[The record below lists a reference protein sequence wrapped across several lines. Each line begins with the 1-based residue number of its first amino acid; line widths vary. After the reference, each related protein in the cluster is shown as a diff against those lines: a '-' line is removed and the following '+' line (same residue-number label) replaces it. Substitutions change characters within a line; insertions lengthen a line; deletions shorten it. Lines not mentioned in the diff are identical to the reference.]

1 MMNFDKT
8 KALPPIRI
16 VLVEDN
22 EHDRTAFCRTFQS
35 SGIDCKI
42 TEYVRGEE
50 ALDAIRGNSPAFDI
64 AVIDHGLPGMS
75 GLELCK
81 QLLAEQTFLPMLIL
95 TGKGSEQLAVEALKA
110 GVDDYMIK
118 DPEQHYLDFLPI
130 VIPAVLQKH
139 ADRIACKKAEEAL
152 ARAYDELEVRVEKR
166 TAELAKTTEQLMLE
180 LDKRKCAE
188 EEVRHLSRQL
198 ISATEEEKK
207 RIARDLHDE
216 CGQVLTALHLGV
228 ESLYDSLPGGL
239 TNQQGKCNELIG
251 LIEELGDKARH
262 ISSELRPDML
272 DDLGLVPT
280 LESYIE
286 DFSER
291 TGDLQ
296 INFRATGVKKRSGPE
311 IEIVLYRILQEAL
324 NNIAKHAKAKHVSVL
339 MTYSHP
345 MLIFTIEDDGIGFWQ
360 RECSLSF
367 PRKQQ
372 GIGLLG
378 MRERVGSVGGSID
391 IRSDRGKGTFI
402 RIEIPICPDK
412 AGD

>member
-1 MMNFDKT
+1 MNLDKT

-22 EHDRTAFCRTFQS
+22 EHDRITFCRTLQR
-35 SGIDCKI
+35 SGIDCKVA
-42 TEYVRGEE
+42 EYVRSEE
-50 ALDAIRGNSPAFDI
+50 ALVAIRDNSPAFDI

-81 QLLAEQTFLPMLIL
+81 QLLAEQTFLPMVIL

-110 GVDDYMIK
+110 GVDDYIIK
-118 DPEQHYLDFLPI
+118 DPEQHYLDLLP
-130 VIPAVLQKH
+130 VIIPGVLQKH
-139 ADRIACKKAEEAL
+139 ADHIARKKAEEAL
-152 ARAYDELEVRVEKR
+152 ARAYDELEVRVEER
-166 TAELAKTTEQLMLE
+166 TAELAKTTEQLMSE
-180 LDKRKCAE
+180 LDKRKHAE

-228 ESLYDSLPGGL
+228 ESLYNSLPEGL
-239 TNQQGKCNELIG
+239 ADQQGKCNEIIG
-251 LIEELGDKARH
+251 FIEELGDKARR

-272 DDLGLVPT
+272 DHLGLVPT

-286 DFSER
+286 DFSRR

-296 INFRATGVKKRSGPE
+296 IDFQATGVKKRAGPE

-324 NNIAKHAKAKHVSVL
+324 NNIVKHAKAKHVSVL
-339 MTYSHP
+339 LTYSHP
-345 MLIFTIEDDGIGFWQ
+345 RLIFTIEDDGIGFWQ
-360 RECSLSF
+360 RERLLSF
-367 PRKQQ
+367 PGKYQ

-378 MRERVGSVGGSID
+378 MRERIGSVGGSLN
-391 IRSDRGKGTFI
+391 IRSSKGKGTFI
-402 RIEIPICPDK
+402 RIEIPICSDK

>member
-1 MMNFDKT
+1 MNFDKA

-22 EHDRTAFCRTFQS
+22 EHDRTAFCRIFQS

-42 TEYVRGEE
+42 AEYVRGEE
-50 ALDAIRGNSPAFDI
+50 ALDAIRDNSPAFNI

-280 LESYIE
+280 LAANQ
-286 DFSER
+286 FS
-291 TGDLQ
+291 GHW
-296 INFRATGVKKRSGPE
+296 S
-311 IEIVLYRILQEAL
+311 
-324 NNIAKHAKAKHVSVL
+324 
-339 MTYSHP
+339 
-345 MLIFTIEDDGIGFWQ
+345 
-360 RECSLSF
+360 
-367 PRKQQ
+367 
-372 GIGLLG
+372 
-378 MRERVGSVGGSID
+378 
-391 IRSDRGKGTFI
+391 
-402 RIEIPICPDK
+402 
-412 AGD
+412 